1 MNPPQTLN
9 QRGAA
14 GAPQVV
20 ALTGFMAAGKST
32 VGRAL
37 ASMLRWSFIDLD
49 YEVECRA
56 GMAIHEIFAR
66 NGEAAFRRLESEC
79 LRAVLSGVNAPTVIA
94 LGGGTFIQT
103 ENVNALRQRG
113 ARVVFLETDLEELI
127 ERCRNANDRPQNLRP
142 LAHDEA
148 AFCAL
153 YEQRLPRY
161 REAELS
167 IETHGKEADDAAR
180 AIALALD
187 LLTSEKRV

>member
-1 MNPPQTLN
+1 
-9 QRGAA
+9 
-14 GAPQVV
+14 
-20 ALTGFMAAGKST
+20 MAAGKST

-37 ASMLRWSFIDLD
+37 ASLLRWSFIDLD
-49 YEVECRA
+49 FEVECRA

-79 LRAVLSGVNAPTVIA
+79 LHAVLCGVNAATVIA
-94 LGGGTFIQT
+94 LGGGTFIQAD
-103 ENVNALRQRG
+103 NADALRQRG

-127 ERCRNANDRPQNLRP
+127 ERCRNAAERPQNLRP

-167 IETHGKEADDAAR
+167 IQTHGKAADETAR
-180 AIALALD
+180 AIALALN
-187 LLTSEKRV
+187 LLTTEKRS